1 MDLPDHGLQC
11 TLRSV
16 LLNADTNGLNDIL
29 GQEFVGSLLAEEQI
43 VSTEYP
49 AEAETTRGAKQSWGP
64 VLDRPYATSL
74 AAALEH
80 CIREGYFLR
89 PPLPENDGLTS
100 LLVEDGDE
108 IARWQDC
115 VESMRGT
122 EMCSLVST
130 LSCLGRP
137 GIRLALGQRR
147 TVGSL
152 DVLPP
157 SRHEL
162 IQSFSA
168 LHKEDTSESCAAAPG
183 PHRCEAD
190 SPASPGVAE
199 LEEESEVLRSQIKA
213 LAEQGRRSELDMAVS
228 RMKQLTK
235 MKRELLQ
242 PPSMLSVGARALAK
256 HAHRGMEGFWA
267 VAISGSDAAKNRA
280 AEGALQEVLREA
292 VWGNLHQLP
301 GGLPTFEVRVKQGYG
316 ARWTVSE
323 DGSVKFRGLLEPM
336 MEDGHEKRWRH

>member
-1 MDLPDHGLQC
+1 MLRLAGFCVAHAWTRHSCFSFAGYFMDLPDHGLQC

-183 PHRCEAD
+183 PHRCHCPIIIVTSSRGTDYHEI
-190 SPASPGVAE
+190 V
-199 LEEESEVLRSQIKA
+199 EV
-213 LAEQGRRSELDMAVS
+213 
-228 RMKQLTK
+228 
-235 MKRELLQ
+235 
-242 PPSMLSVGARALAK
+242 
-256 HAHRGMEGFWA
+256 
-267 VAISGSDAAKNRA
+267 
-280 AEGALQEVLREA
+280 
-292 VWGNLHQLP
+292 
-301 GGLPTFEVRVKQGYG
+301 
-316 ARWTVSE
+316 
-323 DGSVKFRGLLEPM
+323 GSVERS
-336 MEDGHEKRWRH
+336 